1 MISPGRPPPA
11 TTPAPRPFFEEALV
25 VDSVDMFVALVLDS
39 WTKWFCFHFIGC
51 DRRNVSSACPFFEE
65 ALVIDS
71 VDVFIA
77 LVLDSAM
84 DVVCFPLRYGRS
96 LRVAKSSPGL
106 NLGLRFDLPLPVFS

>member
-1 MISPGRPPPA
+1 MGGPNVFAFISLDAIAEMYRA
-11 TTPAPRPFFEEALV
+11 LVQFFEEALV
-25 VDSVDMFVALVLDS
+25 V
-39 WTKWFCFHFIGC
+39 
-51 DRRNVSSACPFFEE
+51 
-65 ALVIDS
+65 DS

>member
-1 MISPGRPPPA
+1 
-11 TTPAPRPFFEEALV
+11 
-25 VDSVDMFVALVLDS
+25 MFIALVLDS